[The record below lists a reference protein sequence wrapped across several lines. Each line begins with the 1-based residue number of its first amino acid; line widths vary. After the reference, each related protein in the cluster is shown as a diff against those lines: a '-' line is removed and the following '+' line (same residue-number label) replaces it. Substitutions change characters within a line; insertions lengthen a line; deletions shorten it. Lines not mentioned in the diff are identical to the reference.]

1 MLPKKSV
8 LNKTSVL
15 HFNKK
20 FESLMLDSKTILL
33 CYYVAFT
40 QLVYNFVNLVL
51 THQA

>member
-8 LNKTSVL
+8 LNKTSAL

-20 FESLMLDSKTILL
+20 FKNLLLDSKTSLL

-40 QLVYNFVNLVL
+40 QLVYNFTNLVL
-51 THQA
+51 TH